1 VLSRWL
7 RGARAV
13 PLLHLRGLHRVTVR
27 FRDGM
32 ADADF
37 ARQLATALRPAPELR
52 TIASHIATK
61 LHGHGVH
68 VAGRELGGPRGRRRQ
83 RASAGAAFNCVH
95 ARGGQVRV
103 RVRVRVTLALALT
116 LTLTLAAVGRGR
128 TARTVRRAA
137 PAGDHPRR
145 DGG

>member
-1 VLSRWL
+1 M
-7 RGARAV
+7 

-68 VAGRELGGPRGRRRQ
+68 AAGRELGGPRGRRRQ
-83 RASAGAAFNCVH
+83 RGSAGAAFNCVH
-95 ARGGQVRV
+95 ARGGQ
-103 RVRVRVTLALALT
+103 LWDEAALRALS
-116 LTLTLAAVGRGR
+116 
-128 TARTVRRAA
+128 
-137 PAGDHPRR
+137 
-145 DGG
+145 GGLHLQATRFT